1 MAMLAV
7 APVLALAVAVA
18 PSAAATTSSRVTLPS
33 PNTYGIPGTP
43 SPLDP
48 GQEVA
53 LRVYL
58 AGQHPAGLP
67 AAALAVATPGSPGYA
82 RYLTPA
88 QYQQRFGPTAAQ
100 VAAVTGWLTGQGM
113 AVTATTAHYIAVQ
126 ATVAEVNSAFDTQ
139 VSQYVATTTANGFT
153 FTSSQVGTVGGFSVP
168 AALGA
173 DVATVT
179 GLEETTV
186 ASSAASAPAA
196 RSAAA
201 RLASPYGLGSA
212 SPAASRARA
221 AGESDATAAYQCSRY
236 WGQHVAPIPAA
247 YGHTTAPT
255 QLCGYT
261 PTQLRR
267 AYGITPSGYTG
278 KGATIAIVL
287 NEAWPTMLADANRF
301 FASQGVAGF
310 APGQYTENFDSG
322 WASTCGVLQSQPW
335 DQPDPEE
342 ALDVESAHI
351 AAPDAKVVL
360 VAADCDPSD
369 QAESPLVVQ
378 DLLDATTRVVDSHLA
393 DVVTSSWGFQPQYE
407 SPADVAAWNLVYQQG
422 ALEGI
427 GFDYSSGDG
436 GSYADPSIGQ
446 SAWVQFPAAD
456 PWVTAVG
463 GTTLAIGRDGTAL
476 ADYPWSDYVTQVDSA
491 GTGYTSPPP
500 GDYQGGSGGGVSP
513 LFTEPGY
520 QRSVVPAALATSDGT
535 TPADRVVPDISANA
549 GASVLIGYTGAI
561 TAGVYDQTIS
571 GGTSASSP
579 LMAGLEADAM
589 QAAGHAIGFANPALY
604 KLYGTPAIS
613 DVGPVNPD
621 DPPVLIGDSVY
632 FGPGDYLDTT
642 GLAEPSL
649 VITNGYDDTTGIG
662 APGQSFLTAFAGL

>member
-1 MAMLAV
+1 MSAEPAIEAAV
-7 APVLALAVAVA
+7 LFSDGDGIRRITLNRPEAANALRPVDRDRLIELINEADEDHAVRVVVIAANGRHFCSGADVTGIARANSGDAKRATDSMRKIMNGAQRLVAAVLDCGKPVIAVVNGAAAGIGAHLALAADLVVAAEDASFVEVFVRRGLVVDGGGA
-18 PSAAATTSSRVTLPS
+18 YLLPRRI
-33 PNTYGIPGTP
+33 GM
-43 SPLDP
+43 
-48 GQEVA
+48 QKAKE
-53 LRVYL
+53 L
-58 AGQHPAGLP
+58 AFFGDKLP
-67 AAALAVATPGSPGYA
+67 AAEALALG
-82 RYLTPA
+82 L
-88 QYQQRFGPTAAQ
+88 
-100 VAAVTGWLTGQGM
+100 
-113 AVTATTAHYIAVQ
+113 
-126 ATVAEVNSAFDTQ
+126 VNR
-139 VSQYVATTTANGFT
+139 V
-153 FTSSQVGTVGGFSVP
+153 VP
-168 AALGA
+168 AAEL
-173 DVATVT
+173 D
-179 GLEETTV
+179 
-186 ASSAASAPAA
+186 
-196 RSAAA
+196 
-201 RLASPYGLGSA
+201 
-212 SPAASRARA
+212 
-221 AGESDATAAYQCSRY
+221 TA
-236 WGQHVAPIPAA
+236 
-247 YGHTTAPT
+247 
-255 QLCGYT
+255 
-261 PTQLRR
+261 
-267 AYGITPSGYTG
+267 
-278 KGATIAIVL
+278 
-287 NEAWPTMLADANRF
+287 
-301 FASQGVAGF
+301 
-310 APGQYTENFDSG
+310 
-322 WASTCGVLQSQPW
+322 
-335 DQPDPEE
+335 
-342 ALDVESAHI
+342 
-351 AAPDAKVVL
+351 
-360 VAADCDPSD
+360 
-369 QAESPLVVQ
+369 VQ

-463 GTTLAIGRDGTAL
+463 GTTLAIGQDGTAL

-649 VITNGYDDTTGIG
+649 VTTNGYDDTTGIG